1 MPLIC
6 FVHASAING
15 SKSALADDKPDWLWI
30 ERPQLAAAILAA
42 FKQDGYEPYCDRC
55 GVELGYR
62 ATASSMHLVCPPDSK
77 PRHLPGCP
85 FCQPRVTPLRV
96 GPGPNFV
103 DIRIR
108 GGFFHANLSDP
119 LRQGPAAPRKIVD
132 RVREPAPR
140 KSRGHSSRVTP
151 LGFLQFGIEEL
162 GLTRHDPANTAST
175 DWHPHAVKLEALLER
190 VASRQGPLGDS
201 SIVPHRLNQSGFRA
215 KLDAIRQGPESLEQN
230 YLRIFGELNHID
242 LACEGQDGI
251 VGIRHLGELV
261 SGSKRMLRR
270 ALDNAKGLAAGAMRL
285 MQGDARV
292 RILLV
297 GRIEHRP
304 DGTLRLVSVS
314 FQMTS
319 QRWVPVQSGLE
330 LDAVNWC
337 VDNAVN
343 FHKPARPMEGMA
355 VFPDLVVYLPDG
367 RVLFWEI
374 AGMDSVD
381 YLEHLRNVKLPYYR
395 QHHPG
400 CFAIWNAYAGR
411 PMPDFGTTEGAC
423 TWLWGETP

>member
-6 FVHASAING
+6 FVHPYAIDGDPDRFADNLPNWRRVERDTLTSAIL
-15 SKSALADDKPDWLWI
+15 STFRA
-30 ERPQLAAAILAA
+30 
-42 FKQDGYEPYCDRC
+42 DGYKPFCDRC

-62 ATASSMHLVCPPDSK
+62 ATASSMHLVCPPKSK
-77 PRHLPGCP
+77 PRHLTGCP
-85 FCQPRVTPLRV
+85 FYQPQVTPLRM
-96 GPGPNFV
+96 GPGANFA
-103 DIRIR
+103 DIRIK
-108 GGFFHANLSDP
+108 GGFLHANLSDP
-119 LRQGPAAPRKIVD
+119 LRQGPAAPREIVD

-151 LGFLQFGIEEL
+151 LGFLQFGVEAI
-162 GLTRHDPANTAST
+162 GLTRHDPANPAST

-190 VASRQGPLGDS
+190 VASRQGPLGDF

-215 KLDAIRQGPESLEQN
+215 KLDAIRQAPESVEQN

-242 LACEGQDGI
+242 LACDGQDGL
-251 VGIRHLGELV
+251 VGIRHLGDLV
-261 SGSKRMLRR
+261 SGRKRMLRR

-285 MQGDARV
+285 MQGDSRL

-297 GRIEHRP
+297 GRLEHRT

-319 QRWVPVQSGLE
+319 QRWVPVHSGLE

-337 VDNAVN
+337 VDNGVN
-343 FHKPARPMEGMA
+343 FHKPARPLEGMG
-355 VFPDLVVYLPDG
+355 VFPDLIIYLLDG

-374 AGMDSVD
+374 AGMDTPD
-381 YLEHLRNVKLPYYR
+381 YLEHLRDVKLPYYR
-395 QHHPG
+395 KHHPQ
-400 CFAIWNAYAGR
+400 CFGLWNAYAGR
-411 PMPDFGTTEGAC
+411 PMPDFRTLEGAC
-423 TWLWGETP
+423 TTLWGEGR